1 MGHARS
7 DDAATRTARRALGA
21 LALIGTTA
29 VVWFGFVDPADAHTP
44 TVKTSCVDGRA
55 VLVVEVRDYNGRV
68 TNTIGVADGG
78 QTLENRAFGS
88 SYRNAWSRSGTAAHQ
103 YRVVVRAGDDRT
115 GDKGFSFERT
125 VQQPPCPQGAAASQ
139 TRTGQSPVF
148 GFPWAS
154 TSTPASTTATTTTTL
169 PTTTT
174 TTPPP
179 PPPPVVTSSSTTTT
193 TTSSAPPVVVEP
205 PAGSAAPTTATGT
218 STSFA
223 LVPPLVSL
231 VEPPVIGSERTST
244 GSETAPGS
252 SSSTSTGSSTSASST
267 SASST
272 GSSSSSAEEIPGT
285 STTRGTTSSPAS
297 TSTTRSDVV
306 VIADDKNLPTTGAS
320 VAIPLLFGLCLFTAG
335 GVVVFSMRGPRKRG
349 KHAA

>member
-1 MGHARS
+1 MRHARS
-7 DDAATRTARRALGA
+7 DDAAIRVARRALGA
-21 LALIGTTA
+21 FALIGTTA

-55 VLVVEVRDYNGRV
+55 VLVVEVRDYDSRV
-68 TNTIGVADGG
+68 TNTIAVADGSD
-78 QTLENRAFGS
+78 TLENRTFGA

-125 VQQPPCPQGAAASQ
+125 VQQAPCAQAAQARQ
-139 TRTGQSPVF
+139 TSF
-148 GFPWAS
+148 GFPWAAPS
-154 TSTPASTTATTTTTL
+154 TTTTT
-169 PTTTT
+169 TRTTT

-193 TTSSAPPVVVEP
+193 TTTTSAPPVVVEP
-205 PAGSAAPTTATGT
+205 PAGSGAAETTTTTART

-231 VEPPVIGSERTST
+231 VGPPELGTERTST
-244 GSETAPGS
+244 GSEAPPSS
-252 SSSTSTGSSTSASST
+252 SSSTSTTTPAGTTSD
-267 SASST
+267 
-272 GSSSSSAEEIPGT
+272 T
-285 STTRGTTSSPAS
+285 STTSSTPSFPTSTP
-297 TSTTRSDVV
+297 TTRSDVSV
-306 VIADDKNLPTTGAS
+306 LADDRNLPTTGAS
-320 VAIPLLFGLCLFTAG
+320 VAMPLLFGLCLFTAG
-335 GVVVFSMRGPRKRG
+335 GVVVFSMRGQRKRG